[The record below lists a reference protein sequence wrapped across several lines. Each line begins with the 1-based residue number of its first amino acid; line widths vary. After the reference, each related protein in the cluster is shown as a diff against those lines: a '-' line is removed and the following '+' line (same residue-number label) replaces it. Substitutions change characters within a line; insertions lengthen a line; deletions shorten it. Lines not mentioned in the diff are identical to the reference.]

1 MGLLGGPRWAII
13 AGMADFSVKPT
24 LTGAKVVLRPFEE
37 ADFPAI
43 RRALQDPETARL
55 TGSAQ
60 PTWDDVFEKRMR
72 EWYETRNLQTDRLDL
87 AVVDRATGAW
97 AGEVV
102 FNEVDERNASC
113 NFRVLLGPDARDRGL
128 GSEAITLFVAYGFE
142 QLALHRIALEVYAF
156 NPRARRVYEKVGF
169 RPEGVLRDAIR
180 TGDGWADSTV
190 MAILAP
196 DRAQVQQG

>member
-1 MGLLGGPRWAII
+1 MGR
-13 AGMADFSVKPT
+13 MADFSVKPT
-24 LTGAKVVLRPFEE
+24 LAGAKVVLRPFEE

-43 RRALQDPETARL
+43 RRALQDPETVRL
-55 TGSAQ
+55 TGSVQ
-60 PTWDDVFEKRMR
+60 PAWDDVFEKRMR

-87 AVVDRATGAW
+87 AVVDRASGAW

-113 NFRVLLGPDARDRGL
+113 NFRVLLGPGARDRGL
-128 GSEAITLFVAYGFE
+128 GSEAIKLFVGYGFE
-142 QLALHRIALEVYAF
+142 HLALHRISLEVYAF

-169 RPEGVLRDAIR
+169 TPEGVLRDAIR
-180 TGDGWADSTV
+180 TDQGWADSTV

-196 DRAQVQQG
+196 DWPRSV